1 MLVGLHV
8 REAVYYVRDHSDP
21 AVDVLEFRVRIPDG
35 AAVRDATGKAGI
47 QCYRHG
53 QAGED

>member
-8 REAVYYVRDHSDP
+8 REAVYYVRDHSY
-21 AVDVLEFRVRIPDG
+21 ASDVLEIRDRIPDG